1 MAASYFGGEVKE
13 TRRHNR
19 ISSAHSSAR
28 LSRCSAGRIRRSD
41 PVLDRYARITFE
53 KSLIVGHPKAE
64 LVAPG
69 HPLLEA
75 LVA

>member
-1 MAASYFGGEVKE
+1 MLG
-13 TRRHNR
+13 
-19 ISSAHSSAR
+19 
-28 LSRCSAGRIRRSD
+28 GRIRRSD

-75 LVA
+75 LVGQR